1 MGNTDINSLQGE
13 VRNNFKRFI
22 SKIPANSKTN
32 ATWRVLDDGNY
43 LFQTIS
49 PGKVPG
55 STALYEKIV
64 SPQGETLRMIKT
76 TFSPQGDK
84 IKIMM
89 TGRKQLLLDL
99 ILLRGKTQDIKK
111 ELSKYSWD
119 SVSPIV
125 KIDTQSMIFVLTK
138 YIKGDIS
145 TDELEEWANLVECR
159 DDIEIPSLIQEFI
172 FELAN
177 PEING
182 NITKKKVNDYVKV
195 LECENI

>member
-1 MGNTDINSLQGE
+1 MTD
-13 VRNNFKRFI
+13 
-22 SKIPANSKTN
+22 
-32 ATWRVLDDGNY
+32 
-43 LFQTIS
+43 
-49 PGKVPG
+49 
-55 STALYEKIV
+55 
-64 SPQGETLRMIKT
+64 
-76 TFSPQGDK
+76 
-84 IKIMM
+84 
-89 TGRKQLLLDL
+89 RKQLLLDL
-99 ILLRGKTQDIKK
+99 ILLRGKAQDIKK

-125 KIDTQSMIFVLTK
+125 KIDIQSMIFVLTK

-159 DDIEIPSLIQEFI
+159 DDIEIPSVIQEFI

-182 NITKKKVNDYVKV
+182 DITKKNVNDYVKV

>member
-1 MGNTDINSLQGE
+1 
-13 VRNNFKRFI
+13 
-22 SKIPANSKTN
+22 
-32 ATWRVLDDGNY
+32 
-43 LFQTIS
+43 
-49 PGKVPG
+49 
-55 STALYEKIV
+55 
-64 SPQGETLRMIKT
+64 
-76 TFSPQGDK
+76 
-84 IKIMM
+84 M

-99 ILLRGKTQDIKK
+99 ILLRGKPQDIKK

-119 SVSPIV
+119 SVSSIV

-145 TDELEEWANLVECR
+145 TDELEERANLVECR
-159 DDIEIPSLIQEFI
+159 DDIEIPLMIQEFI

-182 NITKKKVNDYVKV
+182 DITKKKVNDYVKV

>member
-1 MGNTDINSLQGE
+1 
-13 VRNNFKRFI
+13 
-22 SKIPANSKTN
+22 
-32 ATWRVLDDGNY
+32 
-43 LFQTIS
+43 
-49 PGKVPG
+49 
-55 STALYEKIV
+55 
-64 SPQGETLRMIKT
+64 
-76 TFSPQGDK
+76 
-84 IKIMM
+84 MM
-89 TGRKQLLLDL
+89 TDRKQLLLDL
-99 ILLRGKTQDIKK
+99 ILLRGKPQDIKK

-159 DDIEIPSLIQEFI
+159 DDIEIPSVIQEFI

-182 NITKKKVNDYVKV
+182 DITKKKVNDYVKV

>member
-1 MGNTDINSLQGE
+1 
-13 VRNNFKRFI
+13 
-22 SKIPANSKTN
+22 
-32 ATWRVLDDGNY
+32 
-43 LFQTIS
+43 
-49 PGKVPG
+49 
-55 STALYEKIV
+55 
-64 SPQGETLRMIKT
+64 
-76 TFSPQGDK
+76 
-84 IKIMM
+84 MM
-89 TGRKQLLLDL
+89 TDRKQLLLDL
-99 ILLRGKTQDIKK
+99 ILLRGKTQDIKH
-111 ELSKYSWD
+111 EPSKQSWD

-138 YIKGDIS
+138 YIKGEIS

-182 NITKKKVNDYVKV
+182 DITKKKVNDYVKA

>member
-1 MGNTDINSLQGE
+1 
-13 VRNNFKRFI
+13 
-22 SKIPANSKTN
+22 
-32 ATWRVLDDGNY
+32 
-43 LFQTIS
+43 
-49 PGKVPG
+49 
-55 STALYEKIV
+55 
-64 SPQGETLRMIKT
+64 
-76 TFSPQGDK
+76 
-84 IKIMM
+84 MM

-99 ILLRGKTQDIKK
+99 ILLRGKPQDIKK

-159 DDIEIPSLIQEFI
+159 DDIEIPSLIQKFI

-182 NITKKKVNDYVKV
+182 DITKKKVNDYVKV

>member
-1 MGNTDINSLQGE
+1 MYA
-13 VRNNFKRFI
+13 F
-22 SKIPANSKTN
+22 
-32 ATWRVLDDGNY
+32 
-43 LFQTIS
+43 
-49 PGKVPG
+49 
-55 STALYEKIV
+55 
-64 SPQGETLRMIKT
+64 T
-76 TFSPQGDK
+76 TRRYYSRK

-89 TGRKQLLLDL
+89 TDRKQLLLDL
-99 ILLRGKTQDIKK
+99 ILLRGKAQDIKK

-182 NITKKKVNDYVKV
+182 DITKKKVNDYVKV